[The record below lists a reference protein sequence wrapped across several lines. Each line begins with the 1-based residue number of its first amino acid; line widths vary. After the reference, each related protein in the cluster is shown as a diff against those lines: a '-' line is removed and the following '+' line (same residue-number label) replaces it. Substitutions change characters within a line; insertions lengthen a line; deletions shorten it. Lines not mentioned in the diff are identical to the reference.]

1 MRTEDSVLEFL
12 FDYSLLLFC
21 ETKLTKSY
29 FRVLEM
35 GNDEV
40 HP

>member
-1 MRTEDSVLEFL
+1 MIDSVLEFL
-12 FDYSLLLFC
+12 FDYSSPTLLRNK
-21 ETKLTKSY
+21 TNY